1 MKRVEVRQIPIRLQ
15 LLLAGKMETALLP
28 EPLCSLVE
36 SKGGRAL
43 WDDRTLAEPLAVVA
57 FRKAAVTPQTA
68 AAFRAALADA
78 AKAIESDPEKFRALM
93 VKKSLLTKA
102 AASAYKMPT
111 YAHFGTADG
120 LPPLPSAADVKRTA
134 DWMIG
139 KGMIKAIPKLEE
151 VVFVP

>member
-1 MKRVEVRQIPIRLQ
+1 
-15 LLLAGKMETALLP
+15 
-28 EPLCSLVE
+28 
-36 SKGGRAL
+36 
-43 WDDRTLAEPLAVVA
+43 
-57 FRKAAVTPQTA
+57 
-68 AAFRAALADA
+68 
-78 AKAIESDPEKFRALM
+78 M

-139 KGMIKAIPKLEE
+139 KGMIKTIPKLEE